1 MIEEPFADGDSF
13 IHNIDPRLRVTAAT
27 VLSIAIALSADFAP
41 LLSALVI
48 AALTLIAASLYWRQV
63 LGRFV
68 VVVGFL
74 ILLWLILPI
83 THHGNPLYTLGPAT
97 VTREGVLLAARI
109 TLKSFAI
116 LALLIALVATM
127 SVASL
132 GNALSSLGVP
142 SKLTQLLMVSYRYI
156 FVIEQEYQRLVRAAK
171 IRGFQPGTN
180 MHTYRT
186 YAYLAG
192 MLFVRASMR
201 AQRVYQAML
210 CRGFHGRYIPL
221 QTIKAGKQNPVFAV
235 FTLGA
240 LIIILYLEWT

>member
-1 MIEEPFADGDSF
+1 MIEEPFADGNSF
-13 IHNIDPRLRVTAAT
+13 IHNIDPRYRVLAAA
-27 VLSIAIALSADFAP
+27 VLSIAIALSSGVAP
-41 LLSALVI
+41 LLSGLAI
-48 AALTLIAASLYWRQV
+48 AALSLVAANLEWRRV
-63 LGRFV
+63 CRRLLV
-68 VVVGFL
+68 VAGFL
-74 ILLWLILPI
+74 ALLWAILPI
-83 THHGNPLYTLGPAT
+83 THQGTPLTTLGPLT
-97 VTREGVLLAARI
+97 VTREGALLALQI

-116 LALLIALVATM
+116 MALLIALVATM
-127 SVASL
+127 SVAAL
-132 GNALSSLGVP
+132 GNTLSSLGVP
-142 SKLTQLLMVSYRYI
+142 GKLTQLLLVSYRYI

-180 MHTYRT
+180 LHTYRT

-221 QTIKAGKQNPVFAV
+221 QTFKTGNQNPVFAG
-235 FTLGA
+235 FTLVA

>member
-1 MIEEPFADGDSF
+1 MIEEPFAKGDSF
-13 IHNIDPRLRVTAAT
+13 IHNIDPRLRIAAAAM
-27 VLSIAIALSADFAP
+27 LSIAVALSSGFAT
-41 LLSALVI
+41 LLSALAI
-48 AALTLIAASLYWRQV
+48 AALALVAANLDWRRV
-63 LGRFV
+63 CGRLLV
-68 VVVGFL
+68 VAGFL

-83 THHGNPLYTLGPAT
+83 THRGYPLYSLGPVT
-97 VTREGVLLAARI
+97 VTREGIMLATQI
-109 TLKSFAI
+109 TLKSFSI

-127 SVASL
+127 PVAAL
-132 GNALSSLGVP
+132 GNALGSLGVP
-142 SKLTQLLMVSYRYI
+142 GKLNQLLLVSYRYI

-180 MHTYRT
+180 LHTYRT

-221 QTIKAGKQNPVFAV
+221 QTFKTGKQNPVFAV
-235 FTLGA
+235 LTLSA
-240 LIIILYLEWT
+240 LVSMLYLEWT

>member
-27 VLSIAIALSADFAP
+27 ALSIAIALSTGFAP
-41 LLSALVI
+41 LLSALAL
-48 AALTLIAASLYWRQV
+48 AALTLVFAKLEWGRV
-63 LGRFV
+63 CGRFLV
-68 VVVGFL
+68 VMGFL

-83 THHGNPLYTLGPAT
+83 THHGHPLYTLGPVT
-97 VTREGVLLAARI
+97 ITREGVMLATQI

-127 SVASL
+127 PVASL
-132 GNALSSLGVP
+132 GNALGSLGVP
-142 SKLTQLLMVSYRYI
+142 GKLTQLLLVSYRYI

-180 MHTYRT
+180 LNTYRT

-221 QTIKAGKQNPVFAV
+221 ETFKAGKQNPVFAG